1 MNIQII
7 QVPYDSGNK
16 NMRSGRGPDHFMQH
30 KLDTILR
37 NQGHAVS
44 IQRIESNNSFAT
56 EIGTSIELNRLLSER
71 VQLARNSGKFPLI
84 LAGNCNS
91 SLGTIAGLNQ
101 DPLGILWLDA
111 HGDFNTPETTHTGF
125 LDGMGLA
132 MAAGKCWKTLVG
144 TIPGFRFVSAENI
157 VHIGG
162 RDLDL
167 EEEKLMKLSQIVLI
181 PASEYNKLVVD
192 DAFERLKNNVSR
204 IYLHIDIDV
213 LDFSDAQ
220 ANSFAAPG
228 GLMVED
234 VVNIIAIAR
243 EKFEVCAAAI
253 TSYAPEYDKNDEV
266 VLAGIRLIEALAASD
281 G

>member
-44 IQRIESNNSFAT
+44 IERIESKNSFAT

-91 SLGTIAGLNQ
+91 SLGTIAGLSQ
-101 DPLGILWLDA
+101 DPLGIVWLDA

-132 MAAGKCWKTLVG
+132 MTAGKCWKTLVG
-144 TIPGFRFVSAENI
+144 TIPGFRFVFAENI

-162 RDLDL
+162 RDLDF
-167 EEEKLMKLSQIVLI
+167 EEEKLMKQSQVELI
-181 PASEYNKLVVD
+181 PASEYDKLVVA
-192 DAFERLKNNVSR
+192 DAFERLKRNVSR

-234 VVNIIAIAR
+234 VVNIISIAR

-266 VLAGIRLIEALAASD
+266 VLAGIRLIEALAAIAD
-281 G
+281 